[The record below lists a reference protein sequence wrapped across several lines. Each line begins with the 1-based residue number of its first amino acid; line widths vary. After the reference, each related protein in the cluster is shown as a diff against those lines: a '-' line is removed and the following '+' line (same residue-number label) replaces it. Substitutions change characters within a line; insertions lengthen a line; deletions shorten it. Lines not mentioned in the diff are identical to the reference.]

1 MNYDNIVSFMATCM
15 HNYHDYLIKYMYD
28 VCVICHQV
36 THIRRSRTAYSTTM
50 VNFQWKILMVWQI
63 FNFSAILFSKRGV
76 TTPPPPPPPP
86 QNNSQVDGWSSTR
99 HLSASCITFAM
110 HHGDISVKA
119 TTDSYSFRILKYSWC
134 VIPTH
139 K

>member
-15 HNYHDYLIKYMYD
+15 HNYHDYLINYD

-63 FNFSAILFSKRGV
+63 LNFSAILFWKRGGHD
-76 TTPPPPPPPP
+76 PWGYFSES
-86 QNNSQVDGWSSTR
+86 NHR
-99 HLSASCITFAM
+99 
-110 HHGDISVKA
+110 
-119 TTDSYSFRILKYSWC
+119 
-134 VIPTH
+134 
-139 K
+139 